1 MPVCFVIQPFDGGR
15 FDKLYDGVYSPVIE
29 SVGLEPYRVDRD
41 PNAEVLI
48 DAIEDGIRGAAVC
61 LADITT
67 DNPNVWYEL
76 GYAFACNRQVVLV
89 CGADRAGRKFP
100 FDIQHRAIVTYTGEA
115 PQDFDALKD
124 TLGQRLRAAI
134 DRTDT
139 VEALSDGVQLAPV
152 GGLTQHE
159 LVVLAVLA
167 AGLPAPDDGKSVYGL
182 QHDATKAGIT
192 ELAYS
197 LGMRKLLKRQLIELF
212 DDENFN
218 GETFKAARLTE
229 SGWGWME
236 ANEDK
241 FILRRGTKVKDFDK
255 DIPF

>member
-1 MPVCFVIQPFDGGR
+1 MATCFVIQPFDGGR
-15 FDKLYDGVYSPVIE
+15 FDKMFDGVYSPVITAA
-29 SVGLEPYRVDRD
+29 GLEPYRVDQD
-41 PNAEVLI
+41 PNAEILI
-48 DAIEDGIRGAAVC
+48 DAIESGIRAAAVC

-76 GYAFACNRQVVLV
+76 GYAFACNRQVVMV
-89 CGADRAGRKFP
+89 CGSDRAGRRFP

-115 PQDFDALKD
+115 PQDFDALKA
-124 TLGQRLRAAI
+124 TLGQRLHAAVDRAN
-134 DRTDT
+134 T
-139 VEALSDGVQLAPV
+139 VEALSDAEQLAPV

-167 AGLPAPDDGKSVYGL
+167 SGLAAPDDGKSVYGL

-197 LGMRKLLKRQLIELF
+197 LGMRKLLKRRFIEMF
-212 DDENFN
+212 EDENFN

-229 SGWGWME
+229 SGWEWME
-236 ANEDK
+236 VNEDK
-241 FILRRGTKVKDFDK
+241 FMLRRGPKLKDFDEE
-255 DIPF
+255 IPF